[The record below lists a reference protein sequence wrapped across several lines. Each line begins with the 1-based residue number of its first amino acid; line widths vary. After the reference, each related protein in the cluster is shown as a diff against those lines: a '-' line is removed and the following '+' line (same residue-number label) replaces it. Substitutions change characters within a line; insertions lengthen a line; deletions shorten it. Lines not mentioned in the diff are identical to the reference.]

1 MSTSPKV
8 SPLLQSLIDKGLFD
22 RLPPTFSTFFYDQI
36 KDWDLLFPAERS
48 YHERLFGLLDRS
60 DPKLVEE
67 LFAPLRAT
75 EARMGVNDK
84 NWPPRRF
91 TLDQVDFLNRSPYYA
106 QWRKV
111 IVEIFGKLDPLLD
124 EEIARSGRARL
135 VVVAAPEEIAADP
148 SRMWLRLAAHGKR
161 VPVGDAPLRF
171 DFASSTP
178 YDTWR
183 IAAHGSLPAGPGL
196 QVWLSY
202 EALKPYR
209 ARLMS
214 EVRHLVEAE
223 QIRGPHRLGT
233 RLKELKIRAGESDLA
248 QDPVLA
254 EFARAVLLTG
264 NGTLLV
270 NNTFVEWATV
280 EAVRRARPS
289 LAFVSFG
296 IRNKMKPFSSML
308 IYTDQDTSTP
318 VATQKDVLGT
328 YVDLEVFYQY
338 VWQEFE
344 KYAEYR
350 HNTAYLFTCDGM
362 DEMLVI
368 APRDFPLL
376 ESHYPVKP
384 ERVSAACKEWMGL

>member
-8 SPLLQSLIDKGLFD
+8 SPYLQGLIDKGLFD
-22 RLPPTFSTFFYDQI
+22 RLPLTFSTFFYNEI
-36 KDWDLLFPAERS
+36 KDWDLLFPAEQS

-67 LFAPLRAT
+67 LFAPLRAI
-75 EARMGVNDK
+75 EVRMGVSRK
-84 NWPPRRF
+84 NWPARRF
-91 TLDQVDFLNRSPYYA
+91 TLDQVDFLNRSPYYE
-106 QWRKV
+106 QWRKA
-111 IVEIFGKLDPLLD
+111 ISGIFSRLDPLLD

-135 VVVAAPEEIAADP
+135 VIVTTPEEIAADP

-161 VPVGDAPLRF
+161 VPLDDGPLHFNFGTNR
-171 DFASSTP
+171 P

-183 IAAHGSLPAGPGL
+183 ITARGAETPDSSRVHLN
-196 QVWLSY
+196 Y
-202 EALKPYR
+202 DALKPYR
-209 ARLMS
+209 MRLMS

-223 QIRGPHRLGT
+223 QIRGPRQLGV
-233 RLKELKIRAGESDLA
+233 RLKELKLRSEESELA
-248 QDPVLA
+248 RDPVLA
-254 EFARAVLLTG
+254 EFTRAVLLTG

-280 EAVRRARPS
+280 QAVRRARPS
-289 LAFVSFG
+289 IAHVSFG
-296 IRNKMKPFSSML
+296 VRNKVKPFSSLL
-308 IYTDQDTSTP
+308 IYTDQDTATP

-350 HNTAYLFTCDGM
+350 HNTAYLFVGDGM

-368 APRDFPLL
+368 APPDFPLL
-376 ESHYPVKP
+376 AARDAVKP
-384 ERVSAACKEWMGL
+384 ERVSAVCKEWMGL